1 MVWLGLFPLLLL
13 TENLVAPLLG
23 SLPGPLRLTLVSV
36 VLVLAMTYLVVP
48 ALQRLLHNWLTPGV
62 NK

>member
-13 TENLVAPLLG
+13 AENLIGPLLG
-23 SLPGPLRLTLVSV
+23 GLPGPLRLALVSA

-48 ALQRLLHNWLTPGV
+48 ALQRILHNWLTTGV